1 MEKLLRRVPD
11 PVVYVAGAVAAVFVA
26 LKVKAIAGGGGG
38 SFADQQAA
46 YRRCNRCGKKGAPV
60 RCNKCRRAY
69 YCSKHCLKDAIKLEI
84 CECC

>member
-11 PVVYVAGAVAAVFVA
+11 PVVYVAGAVAAVFAA
-26 LKVKAIAGGGGG
+26 LKVKAIAGGGP
-38 SFADQQAA
+38 SFAEQQAA

-60 RCNKCRRAY
+60 RCNKRKKAY
-69 YCSKHCLKDAIKLEI
+69 CCGKHCLKDAIKLEI

>member
-1 MEKLLRRVPD
+1 MEKLLRKVPD
-11 PVVYVAGAVAAVFVA
+11 PVVYVAGAVAAVFAA
-26 LKVKAIAGGGGG
+26 LKVKAIAGGG
-38 SFADQQAA
+38 SFEAQQAA

-60 RCNKCRRAY
+60 RCNKCRRAH